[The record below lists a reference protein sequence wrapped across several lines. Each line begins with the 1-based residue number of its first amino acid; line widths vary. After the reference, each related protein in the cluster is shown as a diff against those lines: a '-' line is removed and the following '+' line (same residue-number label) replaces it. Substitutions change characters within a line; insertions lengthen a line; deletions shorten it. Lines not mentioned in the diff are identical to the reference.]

1 MTRKKAAKPRKATL
15 DNILSTV
22 ERGFTAVAED
32 IADIKA
38 RMATKEDVAE
48 LKTDVAGIRSE
59 LRDIKARLKEIESA
73 IEDHAGHSKEIDHA
87 LERISAI
94 ERHLGIKHPAH

>member
-1 MTRKKAAKPRKATL
+1 MPQTKKNNLTL
-15 DNILSTV
+15 DDLGETLDFIV
-22 ERGFTAVAED
+22 E
-32 IADIKA
+32 K
-38 RMATKEDVAE
+38 MATKEDIAE
-48 LKTDVAGIRSE
+48 LKADIAGIRSE

-94 ERHLGIKHPAH
+94 ERHLGIKHPAHT